1 MSKVAARELL
11 GQHLSGPWGH
21 RAVAV
26 RVVETGEVRLADS
39 ISRARAAPV
48 HEAVIL
54 QLLGDVVKHAETVQS
69 QVYADTQWLRDAGS
83 PEDVSLGYALSMD
96 KMLDAAENLD
106 RATLLAV
113 SAQQAADAKAEAEA
127 AFAHAS
133 SVTEAVEAQTA
144 THREARAA
152 AGARPTPTPRR
163 SWPWPSVWAL
173 VGRASGSS
181 PSQRRARRRVSPW
194 GTRRARWS
202 RRTSA
207 AAR

>member
-1 MSKVAARELL
+1 MAPRCVLLLLLAISVQSAR
-11 GQHLSGPWGH
+11 

-152 AGARPTPTPRR
+152 AGAN
-163 SWPWPSVWAL
+163 SK
-173 VGRASGSS
+173 
-181 PSQRRARRRVSPW
+181 
-194 GTRRARWS
+194 
-202 RRTSA
+202 A
-207 AAR
+207 AAEAQAAAEASKEHFDGRTTE